1 MWNYFKNQSSLLWA
15 WGGAVF
21 IVSLVV
27 ASVQI
32 DVKVN
37 EWFGTF
43 YNQLQEA
50 LSKPNTV
57 TLAEFNALLI
67 DFAALAGIWMLIQ
80 VILAFFTS
88 HWVMRWRTSMAN
100 QYHIDWHGG
109 IEGASQRV
117 QEDTLKF
124 ARIVE
129 DLGVGLLE
137 SILVLFAFLPI
148 LWGLSTHMV
157 DVPVIG
163 PVAGNLVWV
172 ALLTAIGGTALLS
185 VVGIKLP
192 GIEYDIQK
200 NEAAY
205 RKHLVV
211 GEDTPMDK
219 NIARSLYDTVLSIHY
234 KSFLHYL
241 YFNATKFSFL
251 QGMVIVPYVVMAP
264 TIITGAV
271 TLGVVTQIGR
281 AFNKVAESLQY
292 LLRSWHKIVELM
304 SVYKRLREY
313 EALTG
318 KNSVSA

>member
-1 MWNYFKNQSSLLWA
+1 MWNFFKNKQTLLWA
-15 WGGAVF
+15 WGGVSL
-21 IVSLVV
+21 IVALVV

-32 DVKVN
+32 DVKIN
-37 EWFGTF
+37 EWFGEF
-43 YNQLQEA
+43 YNRLQEA
-50 LSKPNTV
+50 LGNPNTV
-57 TLAEFNALLI
+57 TLAEFNSLLV
-67 DFAALAGIWMLIQ
+67 DFAILAGVWMLIQ
-80 VILAFFTS
+80 VVLAFFTS

-137 SILVLFAFLPI
+137 AVLVLFAFLPI

-163 PVAGNLVWV
+163 PIAGNLVWV

-211 GEDTPMDK
+211 GEDAPMDK
-219 NIARSLYDTVLSIHY
+219 SIARSLYDTVLSIHY

-313 EALTG
+313 EALCNNG
-318 KNSVSA
+318 CKN